1 MPLWAQILGDLRSRL
16 STGEFAAR
24 FPSDRELVRQY
35 EVSRQTV
42 REAVRHLQQEGLV
55 ERTRGLETSVLERPI
70 EQSMGAL
77 YSLYRS
83 AEEQGF
89 VQESIVRFLEERKD
103 PSASAMLGCAT
114 HEPLVYLERL
124 RLLDGNP
131 AVLDCS
137 WLPSRVARGLLD
149 VDFHRTALYR
159 ELETRC
165 GVRPDSG
172 WERVTPVLPTPEQ
185 GELLGLRSRTA
196 VFAIERLACEG
207 SSPVEWRHGVVRAD
221 RFQFVSRWS
230 RGRLDASF
238 EAPAPAGGA
247 AAPAS
252 ASSRPGGRP
261 EPVPG
266 R

>member
-1 MPLWAQILGDLRSRL
+1 MPLWAQILADLRARL

-24 FPSDRELVRQY
+24 FPSDRELVHQY
-35 EVSRQTV
+35 QVSRQTV

-55 ERTRGLETSVLERPI
+55 ERARGQGTSVLERPI

-89 VQESIVRFLEERKD
+89 VQESVVRFLEERTD
-103 PSASAMLGCAT
+103 ALASAMLGCGA

-137 WLPSRVARGLLD
+137 WLPSRLARGLLD

-165 GVRPDSG
+165 GIRPDSG

-185 GELLGLRSRTA
+185 RELLGLRSRTA
-196 VFAIERLACEG
+196 AFGIERLACEG
-207 SSPVEWRHGVVRAD
+207 STPVEWRHGVVRAD

-230 RGRLDASF
+230 RGHLDASF
-238 EAPAPAGGA
+238 EAPVPG
-247 AAPAS
+247 APAS
-252 ASSRPGGRP
+252 ARPAAPSARP
-261 EPVPG
+261 QPVPG